1 MFMNEMMTG
10 ATSQLS
16 SLRKKFLSS
25 GRDACRSALLSF
37 IILFHAAAG
46 AQESDVAPVHPSKKR
61 VYAPE
66 IWKEEAITLPSVT
79 SDQQFSVVEM
89 TDMGGSIFKVDLSS
103 VKLGNDGVVRLALV
117 VVSSQGQ
124 ENIFFEGFRCETS
137 EYKSYAMR
145 TGFNS
150 PWVTFRSSKW
160 RPVRLQRRNNYRADL
175 VRYYICPAL
184 NNSGR
189 EDDIVSILRKG
200 KIRKLDRRA
209 IQQNVR

>member
-1 MFMNEMMTG
+1 M
-10 ATSQLS
+10 
-16 SLRKKFLSS
+16 
-25 GRDACRSALLSF
+25 LLVLVV
-37 IILFHAAAG
+37 LFHAAAG
-46 AQESDVAPVHPSKKR
+46 AQEGGPVHPSKKR

-66 IWKEEAITLPSVT
+66 IWKEETTNLPSAT
-79 SDQQFSVVEM
+79 GDEHFSVVEV
-89 TDMGGSIFKVDLSS
+89 TGMGDSIFKVDLSS
-103 VKLGNDGVVRLALV
+103 VRLGDDGVVRLTLAVL
-117 VVSSQGQ
+117 SSQGQ
-124 ENIFFEGFRCETS
+124 ANIFFEGFRCETS
-137 EYKSYAMR
+137 GYKSYAMR

>member
-1 MFMNEMMTG
+1 MTETLTG
-10 ATSQLS
+10 NTSRLPNLLRTKFLRS
-16 SLRKKFLSS
+16 SL
-25 GRDACRSALLSF
+25 DVCRGMLLVLVV
-37 IILFHAAAG
+37 LFHAAAG
-46 AQESDVAPVHPSKKR
+46 AQEGGPVHPSKKR

-66 IWKEEAITLPSVT
+66 IWKEETTNLPSAT
-79 SDQQFSVVEM
+79 GDEHFSVVEV
-89 TDMGGSIFKVDLSS
+89 TGMGDSIFKVDLSS
-103 VKLGNDGVVRLALV
+103 VRLGDDGVVRLTLAVL
-117 VVSSQGQ
+117 SSQGQ
-124 ENIFFEGFRCETS
+124 ANIFFEGFRCETS
-137 EYKSYAMR
+137 GYKSYAMR

-209 IQQNVR
+209 IQQNLR

>member
-1 MFMNEMMTG
+1 MTETLTFN
-10 ATSQLS
+10 ASRFENSFRTRVLRS
-16 SLRKKFLSS
+16 SL
-25 GRDACRSALLSF
+25 DVCRGMLLVLVV
-37 IILFHAAAG
+37 LFHAAAG
-46 AQESDVAPVHPSKKR
+46 AQERGPTHPSKKR

-66 IWKEEAITLPSVT
+66 IWKEGAITLPSAT
-79 SDQQFSVVEM
+79 GDKQFSVVEVSG
-89 TDMGGSIFKVDLSS
+89 MGDSIFKVDLAS
-103 VKLGNDGVVRLALV
+103 VKLDDDGVVRLTLAVL
-117 VVSSQGQ
+117 SSQGQ
-124 ENIFFEGFRCETS
+124 ANIFFEGFRCETS

-160 RPVRLQRRNNYRADL
+160 RPVRPHRRNNYRADL
-175 VRYYICPAL
+175 VRYYICPSL

-189 EDDIVSILRKG
+189 EEDIVSILRKG

>member
-1 MFMNEMMTG
+1 MYMTEMMDGTN
-10 ATSQLS
+10 SEPLS
-16 SLRKKFLSS
+16 SRAKLLCSV
-25 GRDACRSALLSF
+25 RDTFRRALLTV
-37 IILFHAAAG
+37 IVLLHAAAG
-46 AQESDVAPVHPSKKR
+46 AQEGGPVHPSKKR

-66 IWKEEAITLPSVT
+66 IWKEETITLPSAT
-79 SDQQFSVVEM
+79 GDQQFSVVEV
-89 TDMGGSIFKVDLSS
+89 TGMGDSIFKVDLSS
-103 VKLGNDGVVRLALV
+103 VKLGEDGVVRLTLAVL
-117 VVSSQGQ
+117 SSQGQ
-124 ENIFFEGFRCETS
+124 ANILFEGFRCETS
-137 EYKSYAMR
+137 GYKSYAMR

-209 IQQNVR
+209 IQQNLR

>member
-1 MFMNEMMTG
+1 MTETLTG
-10 ATSQLS
+10 NTSRLPNLLRTKVLRS
-16 SLRKKFLSS
+16 SL
-25 GRDACRSALLSF
+25 DVCRGMLLVLVV
-37 IILFHAAAG
+37 LFHAAAG
-46 AQESDVAPVHPSKKR
+46 AQEGGPVHPSKKR

-66 IWKEEAITLPSVT
+66 IWKEETTNLPSST
-79 SDQQFSVVEM
+79 GDQHFSVVEV
-89 TDMGGSIFKVDLSS
+89 TGMGDSIFKVDLSS
-103 VKLGNDGVVRLALV
+103 VRLGDDGVVRLTLAVL
-117 VVSSQGQ
+117 SSQGQ
-124 ENIFFEGFRCETS
+124 ANIFFEGFRCETS

-160 RPVRLQRRNNYRADL
+160 RPVRLHRRNNYRADL